1 MDVPGKWGLDEF
13 LDLAAAVLK
22 QHGFSRRGHDDGFQ
36 STPVGGGVD
45 RDVTWVDASVLCRKG
60 TRIADSLRPHFEMQ
74 LGTAP
79 RPRVLEAIETRYQA
93 VLVKECAE
101 CVAV

>member
-36 STPVGGGVD
+36 STPVGGGWTV
-45 RDVTWVDASVLCRKG
+45 
-60 TRIADSLRPHFEMQ
+60 M
-74 LGTAP
+74 
-79 RPRVLEAIETRYQA
+79 
-93 VLVKECAE
+93 
-101 CVAV
+101 

>member
-1 MDVPGKWGLDEF
+1 MMTGSK
-13 LDLAAAVLK
+13 A
-22 QHGFSRRGHDDGFQ
+22 HQ
-36 STPVGGGVD
+36 SGGVD

-93 VLVKECAE
+93 VLVKEC
-101 CVAV
+101 VAV